1 MTVTHTLD
9 DSETEVP
16 NGEPESQNNN
26 EKPTGLASLEHT
38 VPERWGLILALYLAG
53 IFMGA
58 LDMGIVNPARTV
70 IQNSLGVNDQAGVW
84 VFTIYTL
91 AYAIAIPV
99 IGKLADVLG
108 RKPIYVLAIALFGI
122 GSLGCGLAQDFQS
135 FGLLLASR
143 VVQAVG
149 GGGMMPVATAAA
161 GTIAPPAKRGM
172 ALGLVGMVYGVAS
185 VIGGSAGSLIMDIA
199 GTENWQWI
207 FYINVPIALA
217 VVVLGGLFLD
227 RDRTEAGRR
236 LDIPG
241 TVLIVVAITA
251 LLWMFQHL
259 DFTDI
264 SGSFQDSNVRVSL
277 LIFAITGVVFWVTEH
292 RVHDPLI
299 NFDYF
304 MNVPVGVTLLLGMV
318 AGTLMMTVMFIPQFA
333 ENSMRLPTGAGGY
346 PTIIIGLASGLA
358 APISGRLTDK
368 LGPRFV
374 LGLGVIICALSG
386 LLLIFW
392 TSPYPGFL
400 STSLSIFVMGFGLG
414 FLMGA
419 PLTYLILHLVP
430 SRDANTG
437 QATLSLMRS
446 LATTLAPAI
455 MVGLLATAMGGLSG
469 KVMEVMPKP
478 DMSAMSSAMPTAPGG
493 MSTADGQESG
503 MAQMPPG
510 NSGDGSQPSAPP
522 QDTIDPGFSM
532 VNVPDRLMN
541 RLKSADVT
549 NIVARSKD
557 LANYT
562 FDEQG
567 NTMKAQMGF
576 VPPALEQARQD
587 YLKNIDAHADTIEST
602 FQLEL
607 NKGFIRLFW
616 FYTLVS
622 LFGVL
627 LLFGVPSKKT
637 LDAHIMKTAQSTA
650 QNSI

>member
-1 MTVTHTLD
+1 MTLTNTLD
-9 DSETEVP
+9 ESETATPHSEAK
-16 NGEPESQNNN
+16 SQNGN
-26 EKPTGLASLEHT
+26 ENPHDLASIEYTAPDH
-38 VPERWGLILALYLAG
+38 WGLILALYLAG

-70 IQNSLGVNDQAGVW
+70 IQNSLGVDDQAGVW

-99 IGKLADVLG
+99 IGKMADVLG
-108 RKPIYVLAIALFGI
+108 HKPVYVLAIALFGI

-172 ALGLVGMVYGVAS
+172 ALGMVGMVYGVAS

-199 GTENWQWI
+199 GTDNWQWI

-217 VVVLGGLFLD
+217 VVVLGALFLD
-227 RDRTEAGRR
+227 RERTEEGRR

-241 TVLIVVAITA
+241 TVLIVVTITA

-264 SGSFQDSNVRVSL
+264 SSSFQDANVRVSL
-277 LIFAITGVVFWVTEH
+277 LIFAISGVVFWVTEH

-304 MNVPVGVTLLLGMV
+304 ANIPVGVTLLLGMV

-333 ENSMRLPTGAGGY
+333 ENSMRMATGDGGY
-346 PTIIIGLASGLA
+346 PTIIIGLASGLG

-368 LGPRFV
+368 RGPRAV
-374 LGLGVIICALSG
+374 LGLGVTICALSG

-392 TSPYPGFL
+392 ASPHPGII
-400 STSLSIFVMGFGLG
+400 STSVSIFFMGFGLG

-437 QATLSLMRS
+437 QATLSLTRS

-478 DMSAMSSAMPTAPGG
+478 DMSAMSAAMPATPGG
-493 MSTADGQESG
+493 MSTAGDQDSG
-503 MAQMPPG
+503 MGQMPPV
-510 NSGDGSQPSAPP
+510 NTGDGSQPSVPP

-532 VNVPDRLMN
+532 ANVPDELMN

-549 NIVARSKD
+549 NIVERSKE

-567 NTMKAQMGF
+567 NTMKEQMGF

-587 YLKNIDAHADTIEST
+587 YLQDIDAHADTIEST

-616 FYTLVS
+616 FYTIVS

-637 LDAHIMKTAQSTA
+637 LDAHIMKTAQSA
-650 QNSI
+650 AENSI

>member
-1 MTVTHTLD
+1 MTMINTID
-9 DSETEVP
+9 DSETDAP
-16 NGEPESQNNN
+16 NGAVESQNNN
-26 EKPTGLASLEHT
+26 ENPTGLASLEHT
-38 VPERWGLILALYLAG
+38 VPEHWGLILTLYLAG

-70 IQNSLGVNDQAGVW
+70 IQNSLGVDDQAGVW

-99 IGKLADVLG
+99 IGKLADLLG
-108 RKPIYVLAIALFGI
+108 RKPVYVLAIALFGI

-172 ALGLVGMVYGVAS
+172 ALGMVGMVYGVAS

-217 VVVLGGLFLD
+217 VVVLGVLFLD
-227 RDRTEAGRR
+227 RDRAEPGRR

-264 SGSFQDSNVRVSL
+264 SSSFQDSNVRVSL
-277 LIFAITGVVFWVTEH
+277 LIFAISGVVFWVTEH

-304 MNVPVGVTLLLGMV
+304 MNIPVGATLLLGMV

-333 ENSMRLPTGAGGY
+333 ENSMRLPTGDGGY
-346 PTIIIGLASGLA
+346 PTIIIGVASGLA

-437 QATLSLMRS
+437 QATLSLTRS

-478 DMSAMSSAMPTAPGG
+478 DMSAMSSAMPAAPGG
-493 MSTADGQESG
+493 MSTTGGKESG

-562 FDEQG
+562 FDEQS
-567 NTMKAQMGF
+567 NTMKEQMGF

-587 YLKNIDAHADTIEST
+587 YLQNIDAHADTIEST

-637 LDAHIMKTAQSTA
+637 LDAHIMKTAQSA
-650 QNSI
+650 AENSI

>member
-16 NGEPESQNNN
+16 NGEPESQNDN

-70 IQNSLGVNDQAGVW
+70 IQNSLGVDDQAGVW

-264 SGSFQDSNVRVSL
+264 SGSFQDSNVQVSL
-277 LIFAITGVVFWVTEH
+277 LIFAIAGVVFWVTEH

-318 AGTLMMTVMFIPQFA
+318 AGILMMTVMFIPQFA
-333 ENSMRLPTGAGGY
+333 ENSMRLPTGDGGY
-346 PTIIIGLASGLA
+346 PTIIIGVASGLA

-478 DMSAMSSAMPTAPGG
+478 DMSAMSSTMPTAPGG
-493 MSTADGQESG
+493 MSTTGGQESG

-532 VNVPDRLMN
+532 VNVPDQLMN

-587 YLKNIDAHADTIEST
+587 YLQNIDAHADTIEST

-637 LDAHIMKTAQSTA
+637 LDTHIMKTAQSTA

>member
-1 MTVTHTLD
+1 MTMINTID
-9 DSETEVP
+9 DSETDAP
-16 NGEPESQNNN
+16 NGAVESQNNN
-26 EKPTGLASLEHT
+26 ENPTGLASLEHT
-38 VPERWGLILALYLAG
+38 VPEHWGLILTLYLAG

-70 IQNSLGVNDQAGVW
+70 IQNSLGVDDQAGVW

-99 IGKLADVLG
+99 IGKLADLLG
-108 RKPIYVLAIALFGI
+108 RKPVYVLAIALFGI

-172 ALGLVGMVYGVAS
+172 ALGMVGMVYGVAS

-217 VVVLGGLFLD
+217 VVVLGVLFLD
-227 RDRTEAGRR
+227 RDRAEAGRR

-264 SGSFQDSNVRVSL
+264 SSSFQDSNVRVSL
-277 LIFAITGVVFWVTEH
+277 LIFAISGVVFWVTEH

-304 MNVPVGVTLLLGMV
+304 MNIPVGATLLLGMV
-318 AGTLMMTVMFIPQFA
+318 AGTLMMTIVFIPQFA
-333 ENSMRLPTGAGGY
+333 ENSMRLPTGDGGY
-346 PTIIIGLASGLA
+346 PTIIIGVASGLA
-358 APISGRLTDK
+358 SPISGRLTDK

-374 LGLGVIICALSG
+374 LGLGVIICAISG
-386 LLLIFW
+386 LMLIFW
-392 TSPYPGFL
+392 ASPYPGIL
-400 STSLSIFVMGFGLG
+400 STSVSIFMMGFGMG

-455 MVGLLATAMGGLSG
+455 LVGLLATAMGGLSG

-478 DMSAMSSAMPTAPGG
+478 DMSAMSSAMPAAPGG
-493 MSTADGQESG
+493 MPMVGGQDSG
-503 MAQMPPG
+503 MGQMPPG
-510 NSGDGSQPSAPP
+510 NTGDGSQSSAPP

-532 VNVPDRLMN
+532 ANVPDQLMN

-549 NIVARSKD
+549 NIVERSKE

-567 NTMKAQMGF
+567 NTMKEQMGF

-587 YLKNIDAHADTIEST
+587 YLQDIDAHADTIEST

-637 LDAHIMKTAQSTA
+637 LDAHIMKTAQSA
-650 QNSI
+650 AENSI

>member
-16 NGEPESQNNN
+16 NGEPESQNDN

-437 QATLSLMRS
+437 QATLSLTRS

-478 DMSAMSSAMPTAPGG
+478 DMSAMSSAMPAAPGG
-493 MSTADGQESG
+493 MSTTDGQESG

-587 YLKNIDAHADTIEST
+587 YLQNIDAHADTIEST

>member
-1 MTVTHTLD
+1 MTLTNTLD
-9 DSETEVP
+9 ESDTAAP
-16 NGEPESQNNN
+16 HGEAKSQNGN
-26 EKPTGLASLEHT
+26 ENPHDLASLEHT
-38 VPERWGLILALYLAG
+38 VPEHWGLILALYLAG

-70 IQNSLGVNDQAGVW
+70 IQNSLGVDDQAGVW

-108 RKPIYVLAIALFGI
+108 RKPVYVLAIALFGI

-172 ALGLVGMVYGVAS
+172 ALGMVGMVYGVAS

-199 GTENWQWI
+199 GTDNWQWI

-217 VVVLGGLFLD
+217 VVVLGALFLD
-227 RDRTEAGRR
+227 HERTEEGRR

-241 TVLIVVAITA
+241 TVLIVVTITA

-264 SGSFQDSNVRVSL
+264 SNSFQDANVRVSL
-277 LIFAITGVVFWVTEH
+277 LIFAISGVVFWVTEH

-304 MNVPVGVTLLLGMV
+304 ANIPVGVTLLLGMV

-333 ENSMRLPTGAGGY
+333 ENSMRLATGDGGY
-346 PTIIIGLASGLA
+346 PTIIIGLASGLG

-368 LGPRFV
+368 RGPRAV
-374 LGLGVIICALSG
+374 LGLGVTICASSG

-392 TSPYPGFL
+392 ASPYPGII
-400 STSLSIFVMGFGLG
+400 STSVSIFVMGFGLG

-437 QATLSLMRS
+437 QATLSLTRS

-478 DMSAMSSAMPTAPGG
+478 DMSAMSAAMPATPGG
-493 MSTADGQESG
+493 MPTTGNQDSG
-503 MAQMPPG
+503 MGQLPPV
-510 NSGDGSQPSAPP
+510 NTGDGSQPSVPS

-532 VNVPDRLMN
+532 TNVPDELMN

-549 NIVARSKD
+549 NIVERSKE

-567 NTMKAQMGF
+567 NTMKEQMGF

-587 YLKNIDAHADTIEST
+587 YLQDIDAHADTIEST

-616 FYTLVS
+616 FYTIVS

-627 LLFGVPSKKT
+627 LLFGVPPKKT
-637 LDAHIMKTAQSTA
+637 LDAHIVKTAQSA
-650 QNSI
+650 AENSI